1 MNMKRKQFVE
11 VNVPRFKA
19 YCTAFG
25 GQRRMSAA
33 TGVSQEYIET
43 RLNRCGGSIRAD
55 VFRKACELHSFS
67 PKLLT
72 GHGTDEEFRK
82 ALATKVALERLGKR
96 KEKHQVCDSYC
107 HGCIYECTAAA
118 TPLLPPERY
127 CEYYY
132 RTKQLRGCPA
142 GQGCIRRHLRKGA
155 ESRAKVSVLLRGS
168 LLYIR
173 R

>member
-1 MNMKRKQFVE
+1 MKKFVQ
-11 VNVPRFKA
+11 VDVPRFKA

-118 TPLLPPERY
+118 TPPIAA
-127 CEYYY
+127 
-132 RTKQLRGCPA
+132 RT
-142 GQGCIRRHLRKGA
+142 
-155 ESRAKVSVLLRGS
+155 LLRI
-168 LLYIR
+168 LLQNQATAWLSGR
-173 R
+173 AGMHQKTSKERSGEPCQS